1 MATDRGRRAMTAL
14 ALAFVLGT
22 AVPRADATVVL
33 RLPLARM
40 AREAGRIV
48 HGTVVEV
55 RAGRDEAGLPAT
67 WVTLAVARTVKGP
80 AVRHLTLKQFGA
92 AEPLPDGTVGRIAGL
107 PRYAVGE
114 EVVLFL
120 RPESGR
126 GFTSPVGLGQGTY
139 RVSRGAAG
147 ARVRRDT
154 PGATTRDLG
163 AFLADVER
171 LAVAP

>member
-1 MATDRGRRAMTAL
+1 MT
-14 ALAFVLGT
+14 ALAFVLGA
-22 AVPRADATVVL
+22 AVPHAEATVVL
-33 RLPLARM
+33 RLPLARVT
-40 AREAGRIV
+40 REAGRIV

-55 RAGRDEAGLPAT
+55 RAGRDDAGLPAT

-80 AVRHLTLKQFGA
+80 AVRRLTLKQFGA
-92 AEPLPDGTVGRIAGL
+92 TEPLPDGTVGRVAGL

-147 ARVRRDT
+147 ARVRRDL

-163 AFLADVER
+163 DFLADVER
-171 LAVAP
+171 LSVAP